1 MVSDAPAI
9 PPAIILVATPGLS
22 LLSIFLVSLALRAE
36 ISSFDVDMY
45 GTTLEECKQQISLLF
60 LLCGQRQLDG
70 MNEYH
75 GFLYKEVHKIC
86 PGPMMVLQSWSGF
99 LHC

>member
-60 LLCGQRQLDG
+60 LL
-70 MNEYH
+70 
-75 GFLYKEVHKIC
+75 YKEVHKIC